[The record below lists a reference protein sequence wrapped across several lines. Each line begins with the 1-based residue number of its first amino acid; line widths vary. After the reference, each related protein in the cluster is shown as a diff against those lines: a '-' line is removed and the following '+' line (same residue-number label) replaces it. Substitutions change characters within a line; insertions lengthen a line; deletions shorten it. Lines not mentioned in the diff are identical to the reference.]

1 MNATLTIMSK
11 ITACLQ
17 FLPDPVGAREDVLLG
32 APAASFQVQIS
43 GLKMKPELLK
53 IFNLFEELEVAGE
66 TVSLTILSKGGK
78 SITKLQLES
87 PSSPSSTTT
96 PTSPRPTACEAP
108 ARRRRH
114 RGARARAQR
123 RQRAADHQGTTLA
136 DVSPPAPGEA
146 SAPAGPHHD
155 HLPQRRPLFPIFLP
169 SPSPS
174 TGRRRVM
181 SLARLPLPSFASLN
195 IDGHPPSPPPP
206 PPPPCTHVTSTS
218 LRAKAAPLDG
228 RKCCGVATM
237 AESMY
242 PMINVVHEERK
253 VSLSRSWCSCSTPS
267 SRSLHHVCSPSGSSA
282 SSSKD
287 WENDSEIDSDECFE

>member
-1 MNATLTIMSK
+1 M
-11 ITACLQ
+11 
-17 FLPDPVGAREDVLLG
+17 LLG

-146 SAPAGPHHD
+146 SAPAGP
-155 HLPQRRPLFPIFLP
+155 RPPVPSVPRPPRLLP
-169 SPSPS
+169 SPPPEY
-174 TGRRRVM
+174 GRRRVV
-181 SLARLPLPSFASLN
+181 SCGEEEDAHLLQLGWSFPSFS
-195 IDGHPPSPPPP
+195 
-206 PPPPCTHVTSTS
+206 TTS
-218 LRAKAAPLDG
+218 
-228 RKCCGVATM
+228 
-237 AESMY
+237 
-242 PMINVVHEERK
+242 
-253 VSLSRSWCSCSTPS
+253 PS
-267 SRSLHHVCSPSGSSA
+267 STRWCQA
-282 SSSKD
+282 S
-287 WENDSEIDSDECFE
+287 N